1 MNTMSKSVES
11 LKEISKEELKLAELF
26 WTHINGHTFEEYA
39 FGLDCENEIAD
50 EAGKMYEDALNN
62 APEQVPNMDPI
73 EKFNPDDVVKK
84 IAERDQIPT
93 SAVYDAIDL
102 VYHIREYN
110 DLHEKIYGIP
120 GSVML
125 N

>member
-1 MNTMSKSVES
+1 MALDRS
-11 LKEISKEELKLAELF
+11 LNQQLDRSMPVAPLAIIALPSAIDMGEKVSSYIS
-26 WTHINGHTFEEYA
+26 A
-39 FGLDCENEIAD
+39 FRRLAD
-50 EAGKMYEDALNN
+50 ETGKMYEDALND